1 MATVALPRSRG
12 LSLFGD
18 DQTLCSVRSK
28 SFKSTSMDR
37 ASLDNTT
44 SAANTPSVTIAVMS
58 GKRQKSQSIVPADT
72 VMMARNATMAIRADE
87 DALIPVPLSNANPAL

>member
-1 MATVALPRSRG
+1 VALAARG
-12 LSLFGD
+12 MSPIGD

-28 SFKSTSMDR
+28 SFMSTSMDR

-72 VMMARNATMAIRADE
+72 VIMARNATVAIRVDE

>member
-1 MATVALPRSRG
+1 MATVALPRARG
-12 LSLFGD
+12 LSLIGD
-18 DQTLCSVRSK
+18 DQTLCSVRSN

-72 VMMARNATMAIRADE
+72 VMMARNVMAIRADE

>member
-1 MATVALPRSRG
+1 M
-12 LSLFGD
+12 SLIGD

-28 SFKSTSMDR
+28 SFMSTSMDR

-44 SAANTPSVTIAVMS
+44 SAANTPNVTIAVIS
-58 GKRQKSQSIVPADT
+58 GKRQKSQSIVPADA
-72 VMMARNATMAIRADE
+72 VIMARNATMAIRADE